1 MRLRRKP
8 LGRDFARRWPRR
20 DESPEGEPR
29 GARVLIEEPD
39 GAEAFAYWSLLTDNG
54 YEVEWCPG
62 PGRPSE
68 GPCPLVF
75 SRHCELVERADVVV
89 SSLGID
95 HEPCRDVL
103 GAIRRLHPETPVI
116 VQATQR
122 EFTRWGDLFE
132 GNWTL
137 RAPVTGRAL
146 LDSVQ
151 GVLAD
156 RQ

>member
-1 MRLRRKP
+1 MRFRRKP

-20 DESPEGEPR
+20 VGSLEGEQQ

-39 GAEAFAYWSLLTDNG
+39 GAEAFAYWSLLMDNG

-68 GPCPLVF
+68 GPCPLVA
-75 SRHCELVERADVVV
+75 SGHCELVEHADVVV
-89 SSLGID
+89 SSLGV
-95 HEPCRDVL
+95 HYEPCRDVL

-116 VQATQR
+116 VETTR
-122 EFTRWGDLFE
+122 GEFTRWGDLFDGSWE
-132 GNWTL
+132 L
-137 RAPVTGRAL
+137 RAPVTRQAL
-146 LDSVQ
+146 LGSVHD
-151 GVLAD
+151 VLAD

>member
-8 LGRDFARRWPRR
+8 LGRDFARRWPRTGV
-20 DESPEGEPR
+20 SLEGAPR

-62 PGRPSE
+62 PGRPSH
-68 GPCPLVF
+68 GQCPLV
-75 SRHCELVERADVVV
+75 SSGHCELIEHADVVV
-89 SSLGID
+89 SSIGID

-116 VQATQR
+116 VEATQR
-122 EFTRWGDLFE
+122 EFTRWGDLFD
-132 GNWTL
+132 GNWAL
-137 RAPVTGRAL
+137 RTPVTGDAL
-146 LDSVQ
+146 LGSVRD
-151 GVLAD
+151 VLAN